1 MGESNSPILVVI
13 EAKGIHPTKSFAG
26 TMARVPE
33 MCSRERIEDAESQG
47 ESYDE
52 L

>member
-1 MGESNSPILVVI
+1 MGELGSPIIVVI
-13 EAKGIHPTKSFAG
+13 EPKCILPTKSFAG